1 MELGLLFLA
10 VLVCSLLTLGLLVP
24 IHALAVPHFPWWTGL
39 AIALPLLAWLLK
51 D

>member
-1 MELGLLFLA
+1 MELGILFISVVICILITLVLLA
-10 VLVCSLLTLGLLVP
+10 P
-24 IHALAVPHFPWWTGL
+24 IHALAAPHVPLWTGL

>member
-1 MELGLLFLA
+1 MELGILFAIVIL
-10 VLVCSLLTLGLLVP
+10 CSLITLVLLAP
-24 IHALAVPHFPWWTGL
+24 IQALAIPHVSLWTGL